1 MTKTSDI
8 TFVCCVES
16 GSLEFQT
23 IRMVE
28 SLRRYGGKFA
38 NAPVVAVISRF
49 GPPLSRTT
57 RQIFD
62 RYEIEYLLLRSDM
75 RSNRYSWNNF
85 MNKPHAILAVD
96 QRSKSE
102 TIGWLDSD
110 LLFVSEPDKL
120 NLRADESF
128 VACTSDPVGG
138 TTGLTDPLEAYWLS
152 ICMALNLDIESLP
165 WVITEIEQARI
176 RYYFNSG
183 MFVYRR
189 ETSFAKQYLEN
200 CTKILDAHISS
211 KVCQYFF
218 TDQVALGLT
227 AFQLGLPWRS
237 LPYSHNSIMS
247 SSTHNTWYSED
258 ALRKACIIHYHDSM
272 WPAFWPVFLEC
283 LRNTHPEVEKW
294 LASLGPM
301 SNQAPLQWR
310 LMDKVLKKFRARAD
324 NTYNQNCRIV

>member
-1 MTKTSDI
+1 MTKRYDI

-16 GSLEFQT
+16 GSLECQT

-38 NAPVVAVISRF
+38 TAPVIAVTPRF
-49 GPPLSRTT
+49 GPPLGRKT

-62 RYEIEYLLLRSDM
+62 RYEIEYLVLRSDM
-75 RSNRYSWNNF
+75 RNARYSWNNF

-96 QRSKSE
+96 ERAQSE
-102 TIGWLDSD
+102 AIGWLDSD
-110 LLFVSEPDKL
+110 LLFVNEPDEL

-128 VACTSDPVGG
+128 LACTPDRIGG
-138 TTGLTDPLEAYWLS
+138 TTGVTDPLEPYWLS
-152 ICMALNLDIESLP
+152 ICRALNLDIESLP
-165 WVITEIEQARI
+165 WVITEFEHDRI

-211 KVCQYFF
+211 KVCGFFF

-227 AFQLGLPWRS
+227 AFQLGLPWRA
-237 LPYSHNSIMS
+237 LPYSHNSTMGS
-247 SSTHNTWYSED
+247 SLHNTCYSED
-258 ALRKACIIHYHDSM
+258 ALRKARIVHYHDSM

-310 LMDKVLKKFRARAD
+310 LMGKVLKKIRSRSK
-324 NTYNQNCRIV
+324 NTHNRNCLSV